1 MKFFLQVILAA
12 SLVLITNHSFLMA
25 DTNNFCADK
34 WPNDSKLREDCQNQ
48 QIEAHNELF
57 SMAKKE
63 GLVKNGALSAGSVG
77 SDKEK
82 TFNRC
87 MSKWRKTQFKTYD
100 YKMVVDCIKQEFESY
115 KKQAPTNDK
124 TIGIEGYCTNK
135 WPNDSKLRE
144 DCQNQMIE
152 ARLELY
158 SLAEKEGL
166 VKNGSLLTNSKAIG
180 KEKIIHDCLSK
191 SINNQFKIYDY
202 KMVVD
207 CIKNQ

>member
-1 MKFFLQVILAA
+1 
-12 SLVLITNHSFLMA
+12 
-25 DTNNFCADK
+25 
-34 WPNDSKLREDCQNQ
+34 
-48 QIEAHNELF
+48 
-57 SMAKKE
+57 
-63 GLVKNGALSAGSVG
+63 LS
-77 SDKEK
+77 
-82 TFNRC
+82 
-87 MSKWRKTQFKTYD
+87 
-100 YKMVVDCIKQEFESY
+100 
-115 KKQAPTNDK
+115 
-124 TIGIEGYCTNK
+124 
-135 WPNDSKLRE
+135 E

-207 CIKNQ
+207 CIKK